1 MADLFMQ
8 KYFPHKKTTKL
19 KNRIM
24 TFKQDEGESLH
35 AAWERF
41 KDLLIDVPHHGLS
54 KRQLVLN
61 FYQGLNY
68 DSQERL
74 DVYAGGDL
82 GTKTPN
88 EAYAIIEK
96 ATLKSSSHNSGV
108 RNKASSIP
116 GVHQVDTYTALA
128 AQIGALAARFD
139 QAQNVSQV
147 QSSCE
152 LCGVSH
158 EPCTSEQGVM
168 YTCHEEV
175 DYLGNQIRPQNNPYS
190 NTYNPGWRNHPNF
203 GWKANSNNQNPL
215 GYAQRAP
222 TPQRSQ
228 GQSFQPHG
236 QSFQPSGQTFQPRYN
251 NLGSGSTSQPQTSQ
265 TNSKLEEMMAQ
276 LLNNSNNANQISEKR
291 YKQHEERFMAQ
302 EGEMRSQKA
311 SIQTIE
317 NQVGQLAKMLS
328 ERPQGSLPG
337 NIEPNPRGHVN
348 AVMMRSGKATGPD
361 KSDSPP
367 ITKTVQTDASN
378 EVHARRVPASTAQF
392 QEPVNDFIPPVPYP
406 SRLKKQKN
414 DEQHALAQMPKY
426 ARFLKDILT
435 NKQKLES
442 LSCVLMNENCS
453 ALLQNRLPEKMGD
466 PSSFT
471 LPCLIGSMSVSHALA
486 DLGASINLMLY
497 KVFAKLD
504 LGEPSPTRMSIR
516 LADRSIKYPHGFVEN
531 MLVKIDKFVFPVD
544 FVILDMDED
553 SKVPLILGRLFLNTS
568 RTIVD
573 VAAG

>member
-8 KYFPHKKTTKL
+8 KYFPSEKIAKL

-24 TFKQDEGESLH
+24 TFKLDEGESLH

-41 KDLLIDVPHHGLS
+41 KDLLIDVLHHGLS

-68 DSQERL
+68 DSQKRL

-96 ATLKSSSHNSGV
+96 ATLKSSSRHGGV

-116 GVHQVDTYTALA
+116 GVHQVDTYTTLA
-128 AQIGALAARFD
+128 AQIGALVARFD
-139 QAQNVSQV
+139 QAQNISQV

-158 EPCTSEQGVM
+158 KPGTCEQGVM
-168 YTCHEEV
+168 FTGHEEV

-203 GWKANSNNQNPL
+203 GWKANSSNQNPL

-222 TPQRSQ
+222 APQQTQ
-228 GQSFQPHG
+228 GFRKHFPAS
-236 QSFQPSGQTFQPRYN
+236 S
-251 NLGSGSTSQPQTSQ
+251 L
-265 TNSKLEEMMAQ
+265 SKQLKTRGDDGQ

-291 YKQHEERFMAQ
+291 NQQHEEHFMAQ
-302 EGEMRSQKA
+302 EGEMRCQKA

-328 ERPQGSLPG
+328 KRPQGSLPG
-337 NIEPNPRGHVN
+337 NTEPNPRGHVN
-348 AVMMRSGKATGPD
+348 AVMTSGKTTGPD

-367 ITKTVQTDASN
+367 ITEMVQTDASD

-392 QEPVNDFIPPVPYP
+392 
-406 SRLKKQKN
+406 
-414 DEQHALAQMPKY
+414 
-426 ARFLKDILT
+426 
-435 NKQKLES
+435 
-442 LSCVLMNENCS
+442 
-453 ALLQNRLPEKMGD
+453 
-466 PSSFT
+466 
-471 LPCLIGSMSVSHALA
+471 
-486 DLGASINLMLY
+486 
-497 KVFAKLD
+497 
-504 LGEPSPTRMSIR
+504 
-516 LADRSIKYPHGFVEN
+516 
-531 MLVKIDKFVFPVD
+531 
-544 FVILDMDED
+544 
-553 SKVPLILGRLFLNTS
+553 
-568 RTIVD
+568 
-573 VAAG
+573 

>member
-1 MADLFMQ
+1 MSTPPAPANAELANEPENNLRRSRRLRERSLVVAQRIAAAIDEPVILSDSESSEDDTGSIMAEDDQPLNETGRPGGESLLPSIARPMIAALSFKIKSRFINMLQNSMQFDGKDHEDPGRHIASFLKVCSTFKIRDVSEDAISLRLFPFSLRDKARSWLLSLLAGSITTWNEMADLFMQ
-8 KYFPHKKTTKL
+8 KYFLPEKTAKL

-96 ATLKSSSHNSGV
+96 ATLKSSSRHGGV
-108 RNKASSIP
+108 RNKASSII

-128 AQIGALAARFD
+128 AHVGALAARFD

-147 QSSCE
+147 QSS
-152 LCGVSH
+152 
-158 EPCTSEQGVM
+158 
-168 YTCHEEV
+168 
-175 DYLGNQIRPQNNPYS
+175 
-190 NTYNPGWRNHPNF
+190 
-203 GWKANSNNQNPL
+203 
-215 GYAQRAP
+215 
-222 TPQRSQ
+222 
-228 GQSFQPHG
+228 
-236 QSFQPSGQTFQPRYN
+236 
-251 NLGSGSTSQPQTSQ
+251 GSGSTSQPQTSHN
-265 TNSKLEEMMAQ
+265 NSKLEEMMAQ
-276 LLNNSNNANQISEKR
+276 LLNNSNNANQIFEKR
-291 YKQHEERFMAQ
+291 YQQHEERFMAQ

-317 NQVGQLAKMLS
+317 NQVSQLAKMLF

-337 NIEPNPRGHVN
+337 NTEPNPRGHVN
-348 AVMMRSGKATGPD
+348 AVMTRSGKATGPD

-367 ITKTVQTDASN
+367 ITDTSQTDASD

-392 QEPVNDFIPPVPYP
+392 QEPVKDFIPPIPYP

-414 DEQHALAQMPKY
+414 DEQHGKFFEMFKQLHINIPFVEALAQMPKY

-442 LSCVLMNENCS
+442 LSCV
-453 ALLQNRLPEKMGD
+453 
-466 PSSFT
+466 
-471 LPCLIGSMSVSHALA
+471 
-486 DLGASINLMLY
+486 
-497 KVFAKLD
+497 
-504 LGEPSPTRMSIR
+504 
-516 LADRSIKYPHGFVEN
+516 
-531 MLVKIDKFVFPVD
+531 
-544 FVILDMDED
+544 
-553 SKVPLILGRLFLNTS
+553 
-568 RTIVD
+568 
-573 VAAG
+573 